1 MITNNGRRK
10 VGRLQRISENIKN
23 GDTAG
28 FSDIVREFSG
38 KAFALTL
45 RILGNKEDAEDS
57 LQEAFM
63 RLYRAIVS
71 GQFEERSKLS
81 TYFYT
86 IVYNTAVD
94 HYKKIKA
101 KRFSIISI
109 DVEGDNYEEGDDLNK
124 SYAESHHSTGELL
137 DKATGENEVSKIIGN
152 YITSSPQQYSVRLTM
167 FYINDLS
174 HEEISN
180 ILKLPIGTVKNRIF
194 RAKSKLRE
202 IILKKYSEEEI
213 LQYV

>member
-1 MITNNGRRK
+1 LEYSK
-10 VGRLQRISENIKN
+10 RISENIKN

-124 SYAESHHSTGELL
+124 SYSESHHSTGSSYS
-137 DKATGENEVSKIIGN
+137 DKATGENEVSKIIRN
-152 YITSSPQQYSVRLTM
+152 YITSLPEQYSVILTM

>member
-1 MITNNGRRK
+1 MEYSK
-10 VGRLQRISENIKN
+10 RISENIKN

-124 SYAESHHSTGELL
+124 SYDESHHSTGSSYS
-137 DKATGENEVSKIIGN
+137 DKATGENEVSRIIGS
-152 YITSSPQQYSVRLTM
+152 YITSLPEQYSVILTM

>member
-1 MITNNGRRK
+1 MEYSK
-10 VGRLQRISENIKN
+10 RISENIKN
-23 GDTAG
+23 GDTSE

-124 SYAESHHSTGELL
+124 SYSESHLSTGSSYS

-152 YITSSPQQYSVRLTM
+152 YITSLPEQYSVILTM

>member
-1 MITNNGRRK
+1 MEFSRK
-10 VGRLQRISENIKN
+10 VSENIKR
-23 GDTAG
+23 GDASG

-94 HYKKIKA
+94 HYKKLKA

-109 DVEGDNYEEGDDLNK
+109 DVEGDNYEEGDDLILK
-124 SYAESHHSTGELL
+124 YSEDVHEHGKDYA
-137 DKATGENEVSKIIGN
+137 DKTTGENEVSKIIGN
-152 YITSSPQQYSVRLTM
+152 YVTSLPEQYSVILTM